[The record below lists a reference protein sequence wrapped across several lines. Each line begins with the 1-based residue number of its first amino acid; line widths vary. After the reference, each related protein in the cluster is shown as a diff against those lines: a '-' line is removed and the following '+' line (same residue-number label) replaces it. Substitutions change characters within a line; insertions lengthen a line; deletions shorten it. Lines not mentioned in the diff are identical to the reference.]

1 MRLLLLNPNTS
12 ESMTVRMAEA
22 ARAAAAPD
30 VEILVATAPH
40 GFPYIASR
48 AEAQV
53 GGAIALEMIAE
64 RIGAVDAVV
73 VAAFGDPG
81 VRAAREL
88 FDVPVV
94 GMAEAA
100 AVTACL
106 IGERFG
112 IVTFTP
118 LMSRWYLDCI
128 RDTGLEARCTGVVT
142 PPRRELDVDAAADAT
157 RDELVELVRRSMIED
172 GADVVIL
179 GGAPLAGLAPRIAD
193 EVPGVVIDPIAAAV
207 GQARTLAS
215 QASPAALARRRARPA
230 AKASTGLPE
239 ALARVVAGG
248 EGSVSQGPGDP
259 PATPA
264 APAVTR

>member
-1 MRLLLLNPNTS
+1 MRVLLLNSNTS
-12 ESMTVRMAEA
+12 ESMAARMAGA
-22 ARAAAAPD
+22 ARAAVAPD
-30 VEILVATAPH
+30 VEIVTATAPR

-53 GGAIALEMIAE
+53 AGAIALETIAE
-64 RIGAVDAVV
+64 RIDAVDAVV

-81 VRAAREL
+81 VKAAREL

-128 RDTGLEARCTGVVT
+128 RETGLEARCTGVVT
-142 PPRRELDVDAAADAT
+142 PPRRELDVDAAAET
-157 RDELVELVRRSMIED
+157 MKGELVALVRRCMIDD

-193 EVPGVVIDPIAAAV
+193 VVPGVVIDPIAVAV
-207 GQARTLAS
+207 GQARTLAGA
-215 QASPAALARRRARPA
+215 ASPAALARRHARPA
-230 AKASTGLPE
+230 GKASTGLSG
-239 ALARVVAGG
+239 ALARVVAAEG
-248 EGSVSQGPGDP
+248 ESEARG
-259 PATPA
+259 
-264 APAVTR
+264 

>member
-1 MRLLLLNPNTS
+1 MRVLLLNPNTS
-12 ESMTVRMAEA
+12 ESMTVRLADA

-30 VEILVATAPH
+30 IEIVTATAPR

-53 GGAIALEMIAE
+53 AGAIALEMIAE
-64 RIGAVDAVV
+64 RIDAVDAVI

-81 VRAAREL
+81 VKAAREL

-100 AVTACL
+100 TVAACL
-106 IGERFG
+106 IGERFAV
-112 IVTFTP
+112 VTFTP

-128 RDTGLEARCTGVVT
+128 RATGLEARCTGVVA
-142 PPRRELDVDAAADAT
+142 PPRRELDVDVAAET
-157 RDELVELVRRSMIED
+157 MTGELVALTRRAMVDD

-193 EVPGVVIDPIAAAV
+193 AVPGVVIDPIAVTV
-207 GQARTLAS
+207 GQARTLAGT
-215 QASPAALARRRARPA
+215 ASRSALARRHARPTG
-230 AKASTGLPE
+230 KASTGLSE
-239 ALARVVAGG
+239 TLARVVAADGAT
-248 EGSVSQGPGDP
+248 SDP
-259 PATPA
+259 
-264 APAVTR
+264 V